1 MMKPTRT
8 HPAGHRGALDAW
20 RQRRLVDAG
29 FDRQAAERLAGDD
42 AIDLHEL
49 LILVDRGCP
58 PALAERILAP
68 IDRPLP

>member
-1 MMKPTRT
+1 MKPTRT
-8 HPAGHRGALDAW
+8 HPAGAGGALDAW

-29 FDRQAAERLAGDD
+29 FDRHAAERLARDD

-58 PALAERILAP
+58 PALAARILAP
-68 IDRPLP
+68 IDRPVP